1 LSEPALDD
9 ASRILRAL
17 PAGARTVFVSGN
29 FNVLHPGHMRLLQ
42 FAADC
47 GDFLIVGV
55 NPAGSAGAF
64 LPEDLRLDAVRA
76 LTCVDAAFLLPGPPS
91 AAVREL
97 KPAMVVKGREH
108 QDRDNPEAA
117 EVAAYGGRM
126 LFASGDVGFSSRE
139 LVRQEFS
146 ELVASSIELP
156 TDFPARYGFSLADLS
171 ALVGQLRGLR
181 VLVIG
186 DLVVDDYI
194 ACDAV
199 GLSREDPTI
208 VVTPVLE
215 ERFIGGA
222 GIVAAHAAGLGGQAT
237 FISVTGGDDVADW
250 ACDRLVAAGVDAV
263 LIPDPTRPT
272 TLKQR
277 FRAAGKTLLRVN
289 RLKQHG
295 VDPDIEARILS
306 EVTVRLAATDLIIFS
321 DFNYGALPQR
331 LVEQISQAAR
341 ERNIPMAADSQS
353 SSQVGDISR
362 FRDMLLLKPT
372 EHEARLAMRD
382 FQSGLVAAAEALRV
396 RSQATHICLSLGA
409 DGVLI
414 HTAPAVAGGAVTDQL
429 PAFNRAP
436 KDVAGAGDC
445 FLIAASMALARG
457 ADIWRASYLGSVAAA
472 LQVGRVGNVPLE
484 ATELVWELAR

>member
-1 LSEPALDD
+1 MSDPALEDVV
-9 ASRILRAL
+9 RMLRAL

-47 GDFLIVGV
+47 GDFLVVGV
-55 NPAGSAGAF
+55 NPAGSSGAF
-64 LPEDLRLDAVRA
+64 LPEDLRLKAVRA
-76 LTCVDAAFLLPGPPS
+76 LACVDAAFVLPGNPS
-91 AAVREL
+91 VAVRAL
-97 KPAMVVKGREH
+97 QPAVVVKGHEH
-108 QDRDNPEAA
+108 QDRDNPEAT

-126 LFASGDVGFSSRE
+126 LFASGDIGFSSRE

-146 ELVASSIELP
+146 ELVASPIELP
-156 TDFPARYGFSLADLS
+156 TDFPARYGFSVADLA
-171 ALVGQLRGLR
+171 ALVSTLRGLR

-186 DLVVDDYI
+186 DLIVDDYI

-222 GIVAAHAAGLGGQAT
+222 GIVAAHAAGLGGEAT
-237 FISVTGGDDVADW
+237 FISVTGDDDVAGW
-250 ACDRLVAAGVDAV
+250 ARDRLSAAGVHAV
-263 LIPDPTRPT
+263 MIPDSTRPT

-295 VDPDIEARILS
+295 VDAEIEARLLS
-306 EVTVRLAATDLIIFS
+306 EALARLPATDLVIFS

-331 LVEQISQAAR
+331 LVDQISEAAR
-341 ERNIPMAADSQS
+341 QRAIPMVADSQS

-362 FRDMLLLKPT
+362 FSDMLLLKPT

-382 FQSGLVAAAEALRV
+382 FQSGLVATAEALRL
-396 RSQATHICLSLGA
+396 RSRAAYICLSLGA
-409 DGVLI
+409 DGILI
-414 HTAPAVAGGAVTDQL
+414 QTDPAIAAGAVTDQL

-457 ADIWRASYLGSVAAA
+457 ADIWRASYLGSIAAA
-472 LQVGRVGNVPLE
+472 LQVGRIGNVPLE
-484 ATELVWELAR
+484 ASELVWELTR

>member
-1 LSEPALDD
+1 MDD
-9 ASRILRAL
+9 VARMLRAL
-17 PAGARTVFVSGN
+17 PADARTVFVSGN

-55 NPAGSAGAF
+55 NPAGSEGAF
-64 LPEDLRLDAVRA
+64 LPEDLRLEAVRA
-76 LTCVDAAFLLPGPPS
+76 LACVNAAFLLPGVPS
-91 AAVREL
+91 AAVRAL
-97 KPAMVVKGREH
+97 KPSMVVKGHEH
-108 QDRDNPEAA
+108 QDRKNPEAE

-139 LVRQEFS
+139 LVRQEFG
-146 ELVASSIELP
+146 ELVASPIELP
-156 TDFPARYGFSLADLS
+156 TDFPGRYGFSAADLS
-171 ALVGQLRGLR
+171 TLVGQLRGLR

-186 DLVVDDYI
+186 DLIVDDYI

-222 GIVAAHAAGLGGQAT
+222 GIVAAHAAGLGGRAT
-237 FISVTGGDDVADW
+237 FISVTGDDEVADW
-250 ACDRLVAAGVDAV
+250 ARERLIATGVDAV
-263 LIPDPTRPT
+263 LIPDQTRPT

-289 RLKQHG
+289 RLKQHS
-295 VDPDIEARILS
+295 VDSETEARILF
-306 EVTVRLAATDLIIFS
+306 EVTARLATTDLIIFS

-331 LVEQISQAAR
+331 LVEQITEAAR
-341 ERNIPMAADSQS
+341 QRGIAMAADSQS

-362 FRDMLLLKPT
+362 FKDMLLLKPT

-382 FQSGLVAAAEALRV
+382 FQSGLVATAEALRL
-396 RSQATHICLSLGA
+396 RAQATYVCLSLGG

-414 HTAPAVAGGAVTDQL
+414 HTEPAFAGGGVTDQL

-445 FLIAASMALARG
+445 FLIATSMALARG
-457 ADIWRASYLGSVAAA
+457 ADIWRASYLGSVASA
-472 LQVGRVGNVPLE
+472 LQVGRIGNVPLE
-484 ATELVWELAR
+484 AAELIWELAR

>member
-1 LSEPALDD
+1 MSEPASDD
-9 ASRILRAL
+9 VSSVLQAI

-29 FNVLHPGHMRLLQ
+29 FNVLHAGHLRLLQ

-55 NPAGSAGAF
+55 NPAGWPGAF
-64 LPEDLRLDAVRA
+64 LDPELRLEAVRA
-76 LTCVDAAFLLPGPPS
+76 LACVDAAFLLPQTPS
-91 AAVREL
+91 AAVRAL
-97 KPAMVVKGREH
+97 RPDVVVKGREH

-139 LVRQEFS
+139 LVRHEFS

-156 TDFPARYGFSLADLS
+156 ADFPARYGFSLADLS
-171 ALVGQLRGLR
+171 ALVGRFRGLR

-186 DLVVDDYI
+186 DLIIDDYI

-199 GLSREDPTI
+199 GLSWEDPTI

-222 GIVAAHAAGLGGQAT
+222 GIVAAHAAALGGAAT
-237 FISVTGGDDVADW
+237 FISVTGDDDVADW
-250 ACDRLVAAGVDAV
+250 ARHRLSDAEVQAV
-263 LIPDPTRPT
+263 LVTDPTRPT
-272 TLKQR
+272 TVKQR
-277 FRAAGKTLLRVN
+277 FRASGKTLLRVN
-289 RLKQHG
+289 RMKQHA
-295 VDPDIEARILS
+295 VDPQIEALMLS
-306 EVTVRLAATDLIIFS
+306 EVAARLAETDLIIFS
-321 DFNYGALPQR
+321 DFNYGALPAR
-331 LVEQISQAAR
+331 LVDQITRMAR
-341 ERNIPMAADSQS
+341 ERNIPMTADSQS

-362 FRDMLLLKPT
+362 FKTMLLLKPT
-372 EHEARLAMRD
+372 EHEARLALRD
-382 FQSGLVAAAEALRV
+382 FQSGLVATAEALRI
-396 RSQATHICLSLGA
+396 RAEATHVCLSLGG

-414 HTAPAVAGGAVTDQL
+414 HTDPGFAFGAVTDQL
-429 PAFNRAP
+429 SAFNRAP

-445 FLIAASMALARG
+445 FLIVTSMALACG

-472 LQVGRVGNVPLE
+472 LQVGRIGNVPLG
-484 ATELVWELAR
+484 ARELVWELGQ